1 MSNFVISTMT
11 SAVNYCIY
19 IPLPGNAVKVKHM
32 IRVNGGAN
40 MTHPKSLAVPGGSA
54 TAVSDEELAELEKHP
69 LFKFH
74 REQGYLKVIKD
85 SSKYAAAE
93 KAENPS
99 GLEKKDKSAQKK
111 PCDYKKEGGK
121 APKTK
126 KD

>member
-1 MSNFVISTMT
+1 MNFIISTMT
-11 SAVNYCIY
+11 AGVQYAIY
-19 IPLPGNAVKVKHM
+19 TKLPGNAVKTQKLIKVK
-32 IRVNGGAN
+32 GGAN
-40 MTHPKSLAVPGGSA
+40 RTDPKSLEVPGGSA
-54 TAVSDEELAELEKHP
+54 TALSDEELAELEKHP

-74 REQGYLKVIKD
+74 REQGYLKIIKD

-111 PCDYKKEGGK
+111 PSDYKKDGGK